1 MAMSR
6 SLWIV
11 PASIVAI
18 VMLGAVPAG
27 SAVTAKTQKSSLAGS
42 WTGTWRRTSAPQTQ
56 GTMTLTLTQKGK
68 TLSGN
73 ESVVGSACLTDN
85 SISGTLHDSS
95 ISFRVAETGIT
106 ASYKGSVSG
115 HKMSGSLQVTCGAA
129 KGVGTFS
136 LSKK

>member
-1 MAMSR
+1 MSR
-6 SLWIV
+6 RLWIV

-18 VMLGAVPAG
+18 VMLGSVQAG
-27 SAVTAKTQKSSLAGS
+27 STVAAKTQKNSVAGS
-42 WTGTWRRTSAPQTQ
+42 WSGTWKRTSAPQTQ
-56 GTMTLTLTQKGK
+56 GTMTLTLTQKGA

-73 ESVVGSACLTDN
+73 ETVVGSACLTNN
-85 SISGTLHDSS
+85 SIAGTLRATS
-95 ISFRVAETGIT
+95 ITFRVAETGIT
-106 ASYKGSVSG
+106 ASYKGTVSG